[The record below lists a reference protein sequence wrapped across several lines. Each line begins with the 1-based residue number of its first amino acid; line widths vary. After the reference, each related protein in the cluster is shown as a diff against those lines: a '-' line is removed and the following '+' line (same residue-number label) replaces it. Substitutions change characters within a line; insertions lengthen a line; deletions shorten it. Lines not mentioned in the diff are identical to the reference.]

1 MLDLK
6 GLITHMGAAGRF
18 QGLTEI
24 KDFLMEEKFNSCL
37 AEERDSDETIAY
49 IDKIIK
55 VNKQAILKR
64 W

>member
-1 MLDLK
+1 
-6 GLITHMGAAGRF
+6 MGAAGRF

-37 AEERDSDETIAY
+37 AEERDSDETVAY